1 MLVSW
6 ITEENMR
13 KIVRTEDALKFSFVL
28 SSDEVWSTF
37 QKTDT
42 SDLKYFGPNKK
53 FANWVD
59 DVAPDNPDY
68 MNIYKKKSDANVLI
82 ASN

>member
-28 SSDEVWSTF
+28 SSDDKSSYSFLWAYYYYHMRNWMLYNLA
-37 QKTDT
+37 
-42 SDLKYFGPNKK
+42 LKKLDGK
-53 FANWVD
+53 
-59 DVAPDNPDY
+59 
-68 MNIYKKKSDANVLI
+68 
-82 ASN
+82 